1 MEQLQPFEML
11 RRLRREK
18 GLTQHEVSEAIQVS
32 DSAYALY
39 ETGRRTPRDD
49 VKAKISKFYEKP
61 VGYIFFGEELTP
73 GNCNET

>member
-11 RRLRREK
+11 RRLRRE
-18 GLTQHEVSEAIQVS
+18 HEVSEAIQVS

-73 GNCNET
+73 GNCDET